1 MEEISKPVEVHSELI
16 CSVALVCWEA
26 PSARL
31 HMGLYSELVRGTGN
45 AVLMLRAMPAILSIA
60 HLWNRRP
67 QEEGGQREL
76 HGMAQA

>member
-1 MEEISKPVEVHSELI
+1 
-16 CSVALVCWEA
+16 
-26 PSARL
+26 
-31 HMGLYSELVRGTGN
+31 MGLYSELVRGTGN